1 MRQTPSENLHQIF
14 HTPPPVIVI
23 SNYLAIKM
31 NYRSSAVGK
40 AAIVAL
46 LLVMVGLT
54 CNGAPV
60 KRSTCR
66 VERSTCDR
74 VDRNR
79 LAQKGN
85 DILLEAYESLEVRT

>member
-1 MRQTPSENLHQIF
+1 MRQTPSEKKHQIF

-66 VERSTCDR
+66 VESTCDC

-79 LAQKGN
+79 LAHKGN